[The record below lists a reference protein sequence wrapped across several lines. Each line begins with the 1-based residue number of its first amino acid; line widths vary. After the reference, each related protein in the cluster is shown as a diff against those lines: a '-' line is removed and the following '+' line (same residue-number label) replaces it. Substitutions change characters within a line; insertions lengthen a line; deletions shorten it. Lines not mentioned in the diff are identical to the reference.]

1 MLWSMTKIILFVV
14 AVAAATLGAVWLL
27 EVDGGVQITL
37 GGMEF
42 TLGALQSV
50 IGAVLVVSVVWIGFR
65 LIGLSLALI
74 RFING
79 DETALSRYF
88 DRNRERRGF
97 QALSE
102 GMMALAS
109 GDGREAMTK
118 AQRAEKLLNKP
129 ELTNLVLAQGAEMS
143 GDRKKAEQVYK
154 RLLKNDQTRFVGVHG
169 IMKQKLSDGD
179 HDTALKL
186 AEKAFD
192 LKPKHE
198 ETQDILLRLQ
208 AEKEDWKGARK
219 TLNAKLKQGKLP
231 RDVHKRREAI
241 LAVSEAQAVLDDG
254 ASMESREAAIEANRL
269 SPDLIPAAV
278 MAADAQIEAGAPRK
292 ASRLILK
299 AWSVHPHPDLAGAF
313 ARISPDETA
322 QDRLKRFQKLIDK
335 QPDHPESRMLKA
347 ELLIAAEDFP
357 EARRAMGDM
366 VESEPD
372 ARVLTIM
379 AAIARGEGADDAE
392 VRSWMARAVTAP
404 RAPSWVCDNCHNV
417 QSEWTPVCGNCHSF
431 DTLSWQRPP
440 AQTATSP
447 TGIEM
452 MPLIVGGGAV
462 AVQETADLP
471 EDSGSIDAPVVDAPP
486 VDGSAT

>member
-1 MLWSMTKIILFVV
+1 MLWSMIKIILFVTL
-14 AVAAATLGAVWLL
+14 VAAATLGAVWLL

-37 GGMEF
+37 VGLEF

-50 IGAVLVVSVVWIGFR
+50 IAAVVAVSLIWLTLR
-65 LIGLSLALI
+65 LISLLIALV

-109 GDGREAMTK
+109 GDGREAMVK
-118 AQRAEKLLNKP
+118 AQRAEKYLAKP
-129 ELTNLVLAQGAEMS
+129 ELTNLLLAQGAEMA
-143 GDRKKAEQVYK
+143 GDRKKAEVVYK
-154 RLLKNDQTRFVGVHG
+154 RLLKDERTRFVGVHG

-179 HDTALKL
+179 ADTALKL

-192 LKPKHE
+192 LKPAHE

-208 AEKEDWKGARK
+208 AESEDWTGARK

-231 RDVHKRREAI
+231 RDVHKRREAV
-241 LAVSEAQAVLDDG
+241 LAVSEAQAVLDDD
-254 ASMESREAAIEANRL
+254 ASMDKREAAIEANRL

-278 MAADAQIEAGAPRK
+278 MAADAQIEAGSARK
-292 ASRLILK
+292 ATRLILK

-313 ARISPDETA
+313 ARIAPDENPA
-322 QDRLKRFQKLIDK
+322 DRLKRFQKLIDK
-335 QPDHPESRMLKA
+335 QPDHSESKMLKA

-357 EARRAMGDM
+357 EARRAMGDLA
-366 VESEPD
+366 EKEPD
-372 ARVLTIM
+372 SRVLTIM
-379 AAIARGEGADDAE
+379 AAIARGEGAEDTE

-404 RAPSWVCDNCHNV
+404 RAPSWVCENCHNV
-417 QSEWTPVCGNCHSF
+417 QADWTPVCGNCHSF
-431 DTLSWQRPP
+431 DTLGWSRPT
-440 AQTATSP
+440 AQVATSP
-447 TGIEM
+447 TGVEM
-452 MPLIVGGGAV
+452 MPLIVGNGMAEHAKTTPLEV
-462 AVQETADLP
+462 
-471 EDSGSIDAPVVDAPP
+471 EDAIEDEKS
-486 VDGSAT
+486 